1 VPNRPVRRITP
12 VGRVIEG
19 SESAGGGRA
28 AGGRAAAGADQ
39 GDRGRRLE
47 LTGMAFVIHFPSFF
61 ESQQP

>member
-1 VPNRPVRRITP
+1 MT
-12 VGRVIEG
+12 VIEY
-19 SESAGGGRA
+19 SESSGCGRA
-28 AGGRAAAGADQ
+28 AGACEATDADQ